1 MSGSGTA
8 GDTIILYDNG
18 NAIGQA
24 LVGTDGRWQFTPPA
38 ALGDGDHLLTARAN
52 DPAGNESPES
62 ISFTLRIDT
71 RAPDAPQ
78 IVSAAIT
85 GGEGEVLLAN
95 GSITNQRMPTLS
107 GTGEPGTIIT
117 LYNNGV
123 ELATVEVNPQG
134 SWTYP
139 LTRNL
144 SEGLNILT
152 ATATDAAGNSS
163 PTSGVFSVTLD
174 TQPPAQPDAP
184 LISDNV
190 APVIGNIGNNGA
202 TNDTTPTFSGTG
214 EIGSTIIL
222 YNNGSEIGRTTVGDN
237 GSWSFTPAAL
247 TPETYTITVT
257 ETDIAGNISPPSA
270 SVTFTLDT
278 TAPANPVITFAEDNV
293 GEVQI
298 LLSAAQPLTTI
309 HRSFTALATS
319 AA

>member
-1 MSGSGTA
+1 M
-8 GDTIILYDNG
+8 
-18 NAIGQA
+18 
-24 LVGTDGRWQFTPPA
+24 
-38 ALGDGDHLLTARAN
+38 
-52 DPAGNESPES
+52 
-62 ISFTLRIDT
+62 
-71 RAPDAPQ
+71 
-78 IVSAAIT
+78 
-85 GGEGEVLLAN
+85 
-95 GSITNQRMPTLS
+95 
-107 GTGEPGTIIT
+107 
-117 LYNNGV
+117 
-123 ELATVEVNPQG
+123 
-134 SWTYP
+134 
-139 LTRNL
+139 
-144 SEGLNILT
+144 
-152 ATATDAAGNSS
+152 
-163 PTSGVFSVTLD
+163 FSVTLD

-190 APVIGNIGNNGA
+190 APVIDNIGNNGA

-222 YNNGSEIGRTTVGDN
+222 YNNDSEIGRTTVGDN
-237 GSWSFTPAAL
+237 GSWNFTPAAL

-319 AA
+319 AALLRSITAAAF